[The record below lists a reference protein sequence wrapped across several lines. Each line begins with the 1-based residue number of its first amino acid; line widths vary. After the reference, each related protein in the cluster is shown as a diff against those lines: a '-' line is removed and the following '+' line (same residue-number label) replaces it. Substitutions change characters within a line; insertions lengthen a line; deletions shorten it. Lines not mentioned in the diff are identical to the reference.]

1 MWPRYKKYLA
11 KKAYTGFVYFT
22 KKLCGNDFL
31 QKFRDGTVNF
41 DIFDYTAEYIPQYR
55 YYRWERTIIDDKILE
70 NVFRNEGA
78 STDSITLQYSRPEI
92 ASNTLGNTKKDQL
105 YLQIT
110 GLDQVDFG
118 NKAWKTCLEGG
129 IHGVG
134 LPELADEDQTPCV
147 AWQV

>member
-1 MWPRYKKYLA
+1 MTLYRLMMLIWLM
-11 KKAYTGFVYFT
+11 
-22 KKLCGNDFL
+22 L
-31 QKFRDGTVNF
+31 QRTRKFSRNS
-41 DIFDYTAEYIPQYR
+41 IHHQ
-55 YYRWERTIIDDKILE
+55 IDPINKF
-70 NVFRNEGA
+70 FRNEGA
-78 STDSITLQYSRPEI
+78 STDSITLQYSRPEL
-92 ASNTLGNTKKDQL
+92 ASTTLGNTKKDQL
-105 YLQIT
+105 YLQIS

>member
-1 MWPRYKKYLA
+1 MVRTDQPVLVRGSL
-11 KKAYTGFVYFT
+11 
-22 KKLCGNDFL
+22 
-31 QKFRDGTVNF
+31 RETVF
-41 DIFDYTAEYIPQYR
+41 
-55 YYRWERTIIDDKILE
+55 
-70 NVFRNEGA
+70 FRNEGA
-78 STDSITLQYSRPEI
+78 STDSITLQYSRPEL
-92 ASNTLGNTKKDQL
+92 ASTTLGNTKKDQL
-105 YLQIT
+105 YLQIS